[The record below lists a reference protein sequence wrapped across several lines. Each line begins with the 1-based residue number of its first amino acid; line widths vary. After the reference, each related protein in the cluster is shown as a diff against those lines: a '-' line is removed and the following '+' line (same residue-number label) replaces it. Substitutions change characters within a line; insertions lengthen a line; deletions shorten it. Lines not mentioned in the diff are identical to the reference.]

1 LASGQR
7 GSLGHQPQHGGELL
21 RLRSL
26 LGEEGLELE
35 TRAAVACFTSGE
47 ADNKRGDRLNSLAID
62 DGLDGLRNIAD
73 VVGRPLVS
81 VLEHA
86 AHTGPALS
94 FLLPASAPALVAS
107 CARALLVH
115 LGIQRA
121 GSRRTLAT
129 TQRTSTCRRNCL
141 ADIAGQL

>member
-1 LASGQR
+1 
-7 GSLGHQPQHGGELL
+7 
-21 RLRSL
+21 
-26 LGEEGLELE
+26 
-35 TRAAVACFTSGE
+35 
-47 ADNKRGDRLNSLAID
+47 DSLAID

-141 ADIAGQL
+141 ADIAGQLSLECHDVAAGAHHIAAAVNNRKVHAQVVGHL